1 MLGFKLIILCSMFL
15 CPILVE
21 SFTFPGDWHKI
32 RQMMKTRRNKE
43 ELNENSGLGTRGNF
57 GFSGGIKFQGD
68 DDEEFD
74 WNKFTFSTTTTTTP
88 KPEPRPLEAV
98 MESLMEDVN
107 TTELLIRFGHLD
119 GLSVRNAFGDFEE
132 TTPPPASFSA
142 SQSIWNFTMSM
153 IKGGLKEQNTGNS
166 LFSPVSILTTINM
179 LLLGTKGS
187 TRTEIMQAL
196 GYPRYTADVHA
207 QFQSII
213 NSMNRDIGVT
223 VATSNALFKQV
234 NFPVKES
241 FKQELRKNYENEME
255 VVPLDFTRRPMTTL
269 RRMNG
274 FISKNTNN
282 LIKNMFK
289 EPVSADSKIVLS
301 NALYFNASWE
311 YEFLFDPPQFV
322 GIDVDF
328 DSFGKKIPA
337 TLMEATFDYPYYRDE
352 NLGLEIISL
361 PYEHDVRNE
370 EISEAHMFLMLPT
383 EKGKQA
389 FEDLENKLPNLDFQH
404 IFEKMEVVFGDILL
418 PRMEME
424 FTANLGPLLSGIGIN
439 KLFSGNPSE
448 DFSPITDS
456 WREFK
461 LDTLQHKAVLRIT
474 EKGTEA
480 AAATSA
486 FQFRMIP
493 SIVMQYDRPFFLF
506 IYDALNKVVIFWA
519 RVVEPKKILENLD

>member
-1 MLGFKLIILCSMFL
+1 
-15 CPILVE
+15 
-21 SFTFPGDWHKI
+21 
-32 RQMMKTRRNKE
+32 MKTRRAKE
-43 ELNENSGLGTRGNF
+43 KLNEDGLGTRGNF
-57 GFSGGIKFQGD
+57 GSSGGIVFQED
-68 DDEEFD
+68 DYEEFD
-74 WNKFTFSTTTTTTP
+74 WSKFPFSTTTTTTP
-88 KPEPRPLEAV
+88 PPLPPLPLDSV
-98 MESLMEDVN
+98 MESLMEDVD
-107 TTELLIRFGHLD
+107 TEELLIRFGHLD
-119 GLSVRNAFGDFEE
+119 EGGLSVRGAFGDFQDD
-132 TTPPPASFSA
+132 PSPSSFSA

-153 IKGGLKEQNTGNS
+153 IKGGLKEAGSGNS

-179 LLLGTKGS
+179 LFLGTKGD
-187 TRTEIMQAL
+187 TRTEVMDAL
-196 GYPRYTADVHA
+196 GYPRYTATVHT
-207 QFQSII
+207 QFQNII

-223 VATSNALFKQV
+223 VATSNALFNQV
-234 NFPVKES
+234 NFPVKAS
-241 FKQELRKNYENEME
+241 YKQSLQAHYGQEMDI
-255 VVPLDFTRRPMTTL
+255 VPLDFTNRPRTTL

-274 FISKNTNN
+274 FIAKNTNN
-282 LIKNMFK
+282 LIKDMFK

-322 GIDVDF
+322 GIDIEF
-328 DSFGKKIPA
+328 NSFEKKIPV
-337 TLMEATFDYPYYRDE
+337 TLMEATFDYPYYRDDDI
-352 NLGLEIISL
+352 GLEIVSL

-383 EKGKQA
+383 KTGRDA
-389 FEDLENKLPNLDFQH
+389 FEDLERKLPSLNFEE

-424 FTANLGPLLSGIGIN
+424 FTANLGPFLSGIGIN

-456 WREFK
+456 WQEFK

-493 SIVMQYDRPFFLF
+493 SITMQYDRPFFLF

-519 RVVEPKKILENLD
+519 RVVEPKTIIRSLN

>member
-1 MLGFKLIILCSMFL
+1 MFPKLI
-15 CPILVE
+15 E

-32 RQMMKTRRNKE
+32 RQMMKTRRAKE
-43 ELNENSGLGTRGNF
+43 EINENGLGTRGNF
-57 GFSGGIKFQGD
+57 GFSGGIAFQED
-68 DDEEFD
+68 DEFD
-74 WNKFTFSTTTTTTP
+74 WTKFNFLTTTTTTP
-88 KPEPRPLEAV
+88 KPEPRPLESV

-119 GLSVRNAFGDFEE
+119 EGGLSVRGAFGEFED
-132 TTPPPASFSA
+132 PPPTSFSA

-153 IKGGLKEQNTGNS
+153 IKGGLQEAGSGNS

-179 LLLGTKGS
+179 LLLGTKGN

-207 QFQSII
+207 QFQNII

-223 VATSNALFKQV
+223 VATSNALFNQV

-241 FKQELRKNYENEME
+241 FKQDLQKNYGKEMDI
-255 VVPLDFTRRPMTTL
+255 VPLDFTNRPRTTL

-274 FISKNTNN
+274 FIAKNTNN
-282 LIKNMFK
+282 LIKDMFK

-328 DSFGKKIPA
+328 DSFGKKIPV
-337 TLMEATFDYPYYRDE
+337 TLMEATFDYPYYKDE
-352 NLGLEIISL
+352 NIGVEIISL

-383 EKGKQA
+383 KKGKRA
-389 FEDLENKLPNLDFQH
+389 FETLESKLQTLNFQE
-404 IFEKMEVVFGDILL
+404 IFEKMEVVFGDVLL

-424 FTANLGPLLSGIGIN
+424 FTANLGPFLSGIGIN

-456 WREFK
+456 WRKFK

-493 SIVMQYDRPFFLF
+493 SLTMQYDRPFFLF

-519 RVVEPKKILENLD
+519 RVVEPKTIKRPLD